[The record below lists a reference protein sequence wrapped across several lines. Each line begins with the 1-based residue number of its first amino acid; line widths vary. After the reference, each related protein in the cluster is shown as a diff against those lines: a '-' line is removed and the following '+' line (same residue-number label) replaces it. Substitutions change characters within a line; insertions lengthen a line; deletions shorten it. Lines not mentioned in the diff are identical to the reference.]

1 MALKRYAQV
10 GTGGRARMYYEAVA
24 SKYSDIARMV
34 GFCDQSRIRMDYAN
48 SRLEELGAK
57 KVPTYLP
64 HEFEKM
70 IQETKPDIVIITSV
84 DRTHDDYICR
94 AMEAGCDVLTEKP
107 LTIDERKA
115 QRIIDTQK
123 KTGKRIRVTFN
134 YRYAPYHVKVCLL
147 YTSDAADEL

>member
-24 SKYSDIARMV
+24 SKYSKIACMV
-34 GFCDQSRIRMDYAN
+34 GFCDQSQTRMNYAN

-70 IQETKPDIVIITSV
+70 IQETKPDVVLLVVRLWPLAVT
-84 DRTHDDYICR
+84 R
-94 AMEAGCDVLTEKP
+94 AWP
-107 LTIDERKA
+107 LVSRA
-115 QRIIDTQK
+115 VAWMLSM
-123 KTGKRIRVTFN
+123 GSC
-134 YRYAPYHVKVCLL
+134 P
-147 YTSDAADEL
+147 